1 MDSHRPSLD
10 QLYTAY
16 RKAKKEAFGDTN
28 CAHGL
33 KFADYERA
41 LAANLTRLQK
51 ALNRRTPRWHTDIS
65 FLGAVTCIPKSVK
78 APDPEADDAK
88 IHYQSS
94 NPLEQ
99 WKRQCRPGKEA
110 KADFRPVINATVDF
124 MVISALWILEVGH
137 LYEAKLDTRYAIGN
151 RLKRWRPREGSQP
164 GTTGNLNL
172 LSPDL
177 FQPYFSAYGKW
188 RSAGLKA
195 MRRELKAGR
204 RIVAVTMD
212 LKRFY
217 HQVDASFLL
226 HEDYLDEMSLTLTP
240 AQRRFTQQLITAIS
254 TWNAVAHQQYNGG
267 SRGLPVGL
275 SASGLIANVLLR
287 QFDRGLVN
295 RLQPAHYARY
305 VDDVFLVIHRSRP
318 FADGKAFMR
327 WFGENLGPLATAL
340 IPTKENPVPDGPSLK
355 ITLGY
360 ADGSELLFVGK
371 KQKIFQLKGQHGID
385 MIGPIEEQIRKQS
398 SEFRDLPDLPDS
410 EREMAFRALLVT
422 SDATL
427 DADALRKADAVT
439 LRRSGFAMLLGD
451 VEAHAR
457 DIDPKD
463 TDWGRLRYEFYG
475 LAQRHLIT
483 PSAFFDYARYYPRVL
498 GLMAG
503 CGDCKEA
510 EHFLNAFT
518 KMLKTLRKTCRVE
531 YGDINDVL
539 EEACRTLG
547 TRIVEAILRSVSKGS
562 VEARKLLVSVRQSF
576 GVTGTLPTS
585 VATITRRALDL
596 GRADWAKAPYWTTW
610 VSANADAEGVP
621 SKPRSAA
628 ILTTLPFS
636 AIEALWKSAGLPRP
650 FWPAL
655 AFPTRPLP
663 VNEITSRAPELLKD
677 GILFRSVV
685 MGLRGTW
692 MPEHTL
698 LSIRDAKTDK
708 PQAINIPYISNWKP
722 RVAITSLEVEDDEWK
737 GAVNGSPLLSL
748 KRYRRLAHLLD
759 AMIGA
764 KPRPNYVVL
773 PELCLPRAWAMMMVN
788 KLVGRGISVI
798 TGLEY
803 RQGSTNRHGLHNEA
817 LIALRTIYPG
827 YETSLF
833 LLQPKRQSAWRERHE
848 LADKY
853 TKFLVHPTLVSLDRP
868 VYHHQGFCFGVLIC
882 SELTDIRNRSHFQG
896 KVDALFVPEW
906 NQDIESFTAL
916 IESAALDVHAY
927 IIQANNR
934 RFGDSRMRAPMKE
947 HFKRDLVRV
956 KGGLNDYFVIG
967 EIDYAKLRKFQ
978 SHDIP
983 PVGEGVEFKPFPV
996 GFPSRMSKQRKTTL

>member
-1 MDSHRPSLD
+1 MSVSLA

-51 ALNRRTPRWHTDIS
+51 ELNRRTPKWHTDIS
-65 FLGAVTCIPKSVK
+65 FLGTVTCIPKSVK
-78 APDPEADDAK
+78 APDPEADDAT

-137 LYEAKLDTRYAIGN
+137 LYEAKLDTRYAVGN
-151 RLKRWRPREGSQP
+151 RLKRWRPREGSQS
-164 GTTGNLNL
+164 GATGNLNL

-226 HEDYLDEMSLTLTP
+226 HEDYLDEMNLTLTP
-240 AQRRFTQQLITAIS
+240 VQRRFTRQLISAIS
-254 TWNAVAHQQYNGG
+254 TWNAVAHQQFNGG
-267 SRGLPVGL
+267 TRGLPVGL

-327 WFGENLGPLATAL
+327 WLGQKLGPLATAL
-340 IPTKENPVPDGPSLK
+340 LPTKANPVPDGPSLK

-463 TDWGRLRYEFYG
+463 TDWRRLRHEFYG

-483 PSAFFDYARYYPRVL
+483 PSAFFDYARYYPRIV

-503 CGDCKEA
+503 CGDWKEA

-518 KMLKTLRKTCRVE
+518 ELLRTLRKTCRV
-531 YGDINDVL
+531 GHGNINEVL
-539 EEACRTLG
+539 EEACRNLG
-547 TRIVEAILRSVSKGS
+547 SRIVETVLRSVSK
-562 VEARKLLVSVRQSF
+562 ANAQTRKLLVQIRQSF
-576 GVTGTLPTS
+576 GAAGTLPTS
-585 VATITRRALDL
+585 VATITSRALDL
-596 GRADWAKAPYWTTW
+596 SRADWAKAPYWSTW
-610 VSANADAEGVP
+610 VSATADAKHVP
-621 SKPRSAA
+621 PKPRSPA
-628 ILTTLPFS
+628 IRETLQLHAVDAFRK
-636 AIEALWKSAGLPRP
+636 AAGLRKPL
-650 FWPAL
+650 WTAL

-663 VNEITSRAPELLKD
+663 VSEITSRAPALLKN
-677 GILFRSVV
+677 GRRFSSVV
-685 MGLRGTW
+685 MGMRGTW

-698 LSIRDAKTDK
+698 LRIDEANDGE
-708 PQAINIPYISNWKP
+708 PQEINIPYISNWKP
-722 RVAITSLEVEDDEWK
+722 KVAITSLEVEDTEWEA
-737 GAVNGSPLLSL
+737 AVTGKPLLSL
-748 KRYRRLAHLLD
+748 TRHRRLAHLLD
-759 AMIGA
+759 AIIAA
-764 KPRPNYVVL
+764 KPHPNYVVL
-773 PELCLPRAWAMMMVN
+773 PELCIPRAWARTMVSR
-788 KLVGRGISVI
+788 LVGHRISVI

-803 RQGSTNRHGLHNEA
+803 REDSTNPHGLHNEV

-833 LLQPKRQSAWRERHE
+833 LIQPKRQAAWHE
-848 LADKY
+848 QQHLADDHS
-853 TKFLVHPTLVSLDRP
+853 KFLVSPDDDAFDRP
-868 VYHHQGFCFGVLIC
+868 VYRHQGFCFGVLIC
-882 SELTDIRNRSHFQG
+882 SELTDIQNRSYFQG

-906 NQDIESFTAL
+906 NKDIESFTAL
-916 IESAALDVHAY
+916 VESAALDVHAY
-927 IIQANNR
+927 VVQANNR

-967 EIDYAKLRKFQ
+967 EIDYTELRKFQ

-983 PVGEGVEFKPFPV
+983 PSGENVEFKPFPV
-996 GFPSRMSKQRKTTL
+996 GFPSRMSKQRRSTL

>member
-1 MDSHRPSLD
+1 MKVRLE
-10 QLYTAY
+10 QLYNAY
-16 RKAKKEAFGDTN
+16 RKAKKDAFGDTN

-33 KFADYERA
+33 KIADYEQK
-41 LAANLTRLQK
+41 LSANLIRLQK
-51 ALNRRTPRWHTDIS
+51 KLNQRSSRWQTDFS

-78 APDPEADDAK
+78 AGDVESDAS

-94 NPLEQ
+94 DPLEQ
-99 WKRQCRPGKEA
+99 WKRQCRPGKDA
-110 KADFRPVINATVDF
+110 VADFRPVINATVDF

-137 LYEAKLDTRYAIGN
+137 LYEAKLDTRYAVGN
-151 RLKRWRPREGSQP
+151 RLKRWRPRKGSQP
-164 GTTGNLNL
+164 GETGKLNL

-195 MRRELKAGR
+195 MRRELKEGR
-204 RIVAVTMD
+204 RVVAVTMD

-226 HEDYLDEMSLTLTP
+226 HKDYLDEMDLTLTP
-240 AQRRFTQQLITAIS
+240 AQKRFTQKLITAIS
-254 TWNAVAHQQYNGG
+254 TWNEVSHLHYNGG
-267 SRGLPVGL
+267 TRGLPVGL

-287 QFDRGLVN
+287 QFDSGLVN
-295 RLQPAHYARY
+295 RIQPAHYARY

-318 FADGKAFMR
+318 FADGRAFMR
-327 WFGENLGPLATAL
+327 WLGQKLGPLATAIL
-340 IPTKENPVPDGPSLK
+340 PTKLKPFSDGPSLK

-463 TDWGRLRYEFYG
+463 TVWRRVRHEFYG

-483 PSAFFDYARYYPRVL
+483 PPAFFDFARYYPRVL

-503 CGDCKEA
+503 CGDWEEA
-510 EHFLNAFT
+510 KHFLNEFV
-518 KMLKTLRKTCRVE
+518 KLLKTLRKTCGVKH
-531 YGDINDVL
+531 GNINNVL
-539 EEACRTLG
+539 DEACCNLG
-547 TRIVEAILRSVSKGS
+547 IRIIEAVLRSVFKAN
-562 VEARKLLVSVRQSF
+562 VMTRKLLAHIRQSF
-576 GVTGTLPTS
+576 RVIGEFPTS
-585 VATITRRALDL
+585 VASISRLSRGLA
-596 GRADWAKAPYWTTW
+596 RADWAKAPYWSTW
-610 VSANADAEGVP
+610 VSATADAENIP
-621 SKPRSAA
+621 SKPRSPA
-628 ILTTLPFS
+628 IR
-636 AIEALWKSAGLPRP
+636 EALRLSALDELRRAANLRMPL
-650 FWPAL
+650 WTAL

-663 VNEITSRAPELLKD
+663 VSEITSRAPGLLKD
-677 GILFRSVV
+677 GNLFSSVV
-685 MGLRGTW
+685 MGIRGTW
-692 MPEHTL
+692 MPEHTP
-698 LSIRDAKTDK
+698 LSIKEPKSDD
-708 PQAINIPYISNWKP
+708 PQTIKIPYISHWKP
-722 RVAITSLEVEDDEWK
+722 KVAITSLEVEDNEWK
-737 GAVNGSPLLSL
+737 GAVKGKPLLSL

-759 AMIGA
+759 AIIGA
-764 KPRPNYVVL
+764 QPHPNYVVL
-773 PELCLPRAWAMMMVN
+773 PELCLPRAWAMTMVN
-788 KLVGRGISVI
+788 RLAGCGISVI
-798 TGLEY
+798 AGLEY
-803 RQGSTNRHGLHNEA
+803 RHDSTNQHGLHNEA
-817 LIALRTIYPG
+817 LIVLRTTYPG

-833 LLQPKRQSAWRERHE
+833 LLQPKQQAAWHERQE
-848 LADKY
+848 LSNKGS
-853 TKFLVHPTLVSLDRP
+853 KFLIPPTAFCLDRP
-868 VYHHQGFCFGVLIC
+868 VFSHQGFCFGVLIC

-896 KVDALFVPEW
+896 KVDVLFVPEW

-927 IIQANNR
+927 IVQANNR

-967 EIDYAKLRKFQ
+967 AIDYSALRDFQ
-978 SHDIP
+978 SHATP
-983 PVGEGVEFKPFPV
+983 PSGKDVEFKPFPI
-996 GFPSRMSKQRKTTL
+996 GFPSRLSAARRTTPL